1 MTHAILN
8 QEILIYNFRLFI
20 NNFSE
25 GVFSKIRINMHD
37 VSQDSRGQELSGFGS
52 REKESMFKKSG
63 KLVNVQKVRK
73 IEHEVRILPLSLA
86 NVKNIINFFP
96 SKILVVWHV
105 FIIIFFIKCLY
116 DF

>member
-37 VSQDSRGQELSGFGS
+37 VSQGSGIV
-52 REKESMFKKSG
+52 RIWESG
-63 KLVNVQKVRK
+63 KRVNVQKVGK
-73 IEHEVRILPLSLA
+73 IEHEVGKIHDFAVNLGKC
-86 NVKNIINFFP
+86 KN
-96 SKILVVWHV
+96 
-105 FIIIFFIKCLY
+105 
-116 DF
+116 